1 MPPNGGGALT
11 SLELAN
17 MAQTGS
23 IKKFYENKGFGFVEP
38 DDGSEDVFVHV
49 KDNPDLKGA
58 QPCDQVAFDS
68 AWGDRKSKYKGT
80 NLTFMKDQGNAQ
92 DAEWGS
98 DAAQDQGNAEGC
110 ERGLHDEGE
119 WTDHAGSSHADGW
132 DYEAWQEERD
142 EQQQWWW
149 R

>member
-1 MPPNGGGALT
+1 M
-11 SLELAN
+11 
-17 MAQTGS
+17 
-23 IKKFYENKGFGFVEP
+23 KYD
-38 DDGSEDVFVHV
+38 DDGGYAAED
-49 KDNPDLKGA
+49 DGGEW
-58 QPCDQVAFDS
+58 DQLQ
-68 AWGDRKSKYKGT
+68 WEQWQW
-80 NLTFMKDQGNAQ
+80 DQWKESVGQQSAQ

-119 WTDHAGSSHADGW
+119 WTDHAGSLHADGW